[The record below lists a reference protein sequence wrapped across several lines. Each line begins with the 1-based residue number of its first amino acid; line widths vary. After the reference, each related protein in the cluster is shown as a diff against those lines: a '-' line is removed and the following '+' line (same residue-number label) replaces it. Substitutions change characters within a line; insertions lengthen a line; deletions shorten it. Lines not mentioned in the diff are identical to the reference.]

1 MRTIRTT
8 KRRRLFLAAL
18 AAGNSVAAACAAAGI
33 GRATVYEWKDED
45 DLFSAQWE
53 DAFEAGTDTLED
65 ELTRRALT
73 GSDACLIFALK
84 GRRPARWRPAPQKTV
99 MVQDPELLR
108 DAEQTR
114 RIREMSDE
122 ELQAEIDH
130 IDEMRRQLNRPRLR
144 RQRQAR
150 RLTAPV

>member
-1 MRTIRTT
+1 MN
-8 KRRRLFLAAL
+8 A
-18 AAGNSVAAACAAAGI
+18 
-33 GRATVYEWKDED
+33 KDED

-73 GSDACLIFALK
+73 GSDACLNFCTE
-84 GRRPARWRPAPQKTV
+84 RSPARSLASGAAKDGDGTGPR
-99 MVQDPELLR
+99 MSRE
-108 DAEQTR
+108 AEQTR

>member
-1 MRTIRTT
+1 MN
-8 KRRRLFLAAL
+8 A
-18 AAGNSVAAACAAAGI
+18 
-33 GRATVYEWKDED
+33 KDED

-84 GRRPARWRPAPQKTV
+84 GRRPARWRPTPQKTV

-130 IDEMRRQLNRPRLR
+130 IDEMRRQLNRPRGYGGNGQQDGVSPLHGQHRRCNGSLR
-144 RQRQAR
+144 
-150 RLTAPV
+150 